1 MKLRNDGDYDRRI
14 LGIDFAI
21 GAVVEIPDDLEPSKR
36 DYLRR
41 EFTEVKARPKPKPSP
56 PVQPPM
62 DPEIPAFA
70 VAARKKFSR
79 KKRSSRE

>member
-41 EFTEVKARPKPKPSP
+41 EFTEVKPRPKPNPKP
-56 PVQPPM
+56 PVEPPM
-62 DPEIPAFA
+62 GPETTEFTTP
-70 VAARKKFSR
+70 VRRKFSR
-79 KKRSSRE
+79 KKRSNRE